1 MSYAN
6 RLRSEIDRIGV
17 TELARNLGSARNTIY
32 NWCEKGNIP
41 LDKLMLLSEF
51 GVDINYIL
59 TGTKDQAALT
69 AEETILV
76 QKYRFSDQ
84 NTKKNILL
92 MLLTGTDA
100 TGSVVNSPTNSG
112 SGTQLNGTNP
122 TINNAAPS
130 NSKDVNGNV
139 SIKARGKH
147 SQAAF
152 NIKNE

>member
-1 MSYAN
+1 MSYVD
-6 RLRSEIDRIGV
+6 RLRAEIDRIGV

-41 LDKLMLLSEF
+41 LDKLILLSEF
-51 GVDINYIL
+51 GVDVNYIL
-59 TGTKDQAALT
+59 TGEKAQTELT
-69 AEETILV
+69 AEETVLV

-92 MLLTGTDA
+92 MLLTGSDA
-100 TGSVVNSPTNSG
+100 TGNVVNNPTNSG

-122 TINNAAPS
+122 TINHAAPS
-130 NSKDVNGNV
+130 NSKDVHGNV
-139 SIKARGKH
+139 SIKARGKR